1 MDERIRAI
9 REQLLSPGSPFEVVE
24 EEVFGERLPVFKQR
38 KRSLRE
44 MVDESAALGDAEYVV
59 NDHRRITYAEHA
71 LLVASIAAGL
81 RERYGIQPGDRVALL
96 AANCPEF
103 ILTFW
108 ATVSLGGIVASM
120 NGLWTPDEI
129 QYATELVEPKL
140 IVGDHKRL
148 LRTEGLDLGI
158 PQLEIESEFD
168 SLESHAPGAK
178 LPDHPIDEDDPAVI
192 LFTSGTTG
200 RPKGAINSHRGILG
214 FVQSTLFAGAERVL
228 AGLQG
233 NPAEA
238 AAPKPSIALCTP
250 PLFHLSGLYGLTVMM
265 LATGGKLVLRQ
276 GRFDPGDV
284 LACIQRE
291 RVTQWT
297 ALGASGPR
305 VASYPGVEDFDLSS
319 VTNVGF
325 GGAPTS
331 PALQERMLEVFPNAS
346 GNVGMGYGSSE
357 SVAVVTSIGGEILT
371 QHPESCGWPA
381 PTIEAE
387 IRGDDGEPLPDGVE
401 GEIHTRSAYIMLG
414 YWGNPEA
421 SAETIKP
428 GRWLAMGD
436 IGRIEDGLMYINS
449 RARDMILRSAEN
461 IYPVEIEYRLDAH
474 PSVRE
479 SAVVGVDHP
488 EFGQEVKAIVV
499 PEDASGIDTEA
510 VAAFCAE
517 TLAAYK
523 VPSVWEVRSEPL
535 PRNAAGK
542 ILKTDLTGGR

>member
-1 MDERIRAI
+1 VDERILAVRK
-9 REQLLSPGSPFEVVE
+9 QLLAPGSPFEIVE
-24 EEVFGERLPVFKQR
+24 EDVLGERLPVFKQR

-44 MVDESAALGDAEYVV
+44 LVQESAARGDAEYVV
-59 NDHRRITYAEHA
+59 NDSRRITYSEHA
-71 LLVASIAAGL
+71 RLVASIAAGL
-81 RERYGIQPGDRVALL
+81 RERYDIQPGDRVGIL

-108 ATVSLGGIVASM
+108 ATVSLGGVVASM
-120 NGLWTPDEI
+120 NGLWTADEI

-140 IVGDHKRL
+140 IVGDRKRL
-148 LRTEGLDLGI
+148 ARIEGLDLGI
-158 PQLEIESEFD
+158 RQLEIESEFE
-168 SLESHAPGAK
+168 SLEAHAPGAD
-178 LPDHPIDEDDPAVI
+178 LPDDPIDEDAPAVI

-214 FVQSTLFAGAERVL
+214 FVQTTMFAGAERVL

-233 NPAEA
+233 DPSDA
-238 AAPKPSIALCTP
+238 AAPAPSVTLGTP
-250 PLFHLSGLYGLTVMM
+250 PLFHLSGLYGLTLMM
-265 LATGGKLVLRQ
+265 LTTGGKLVLRE
-276 GRFDPGDV
+276 GRFDPADV
-284 LACIQRE
+284 LATMERE

-297 ALGASGPR
+297 ALGSSGPR
-305 VASYPGVEDFDLSS
+305 VATHPGIEDYDLTS

-331 PALQERMLEVFPNAS
+331 PALQKRMMEVFPNAS
-346 GNVGMGYGSSE
+346 SNVGMGYGSSE
-357 SVAVVTSIGGEILT
+357 SVAVVASIGGSVMRDN
-371 QHPESCGWPA
+371 PESCGWPA

-387 IRGDDGEPLPDGVE
+387 IRDEAGNPVPEGVE

-421 SAETIKP
+421 SAEAIKP

-461 IYPVEIEYRLDAH
+461 VYPVEIEYRLDAH

-488 EFGQEVKAIVV
+488 ELGQEVKAIVV
-499 PEDASGIDTEA
+499 PEDASGIDTDA
-510 VAAFCAE
+510 LAAFCGE

-523 VPSVWEVRSEPL
+523 VPSVWEVRNEPL

-542 ILKTDLTGGR
+542 ILKTELTGDQ